1 MKNSVLLI
9 IGLFISV
16 AGATQAAFLINRSS
30 GSLAYRSLDSAI
42 ANAQNGDTLYMPGGT
57 FNTGT
62 ITVNKK
68 LILFGAGHY
77 QDSTLASGRT
87 VLNGTIYFVAGSSL
101 SVLQG
106 IYLTGNIYIGSTGT
120 NSNVNGL
127 NVSRCNITDLVFSFD
142 ASTPSLATNIL
153 VDENVIRG
161 DLHVMNAK
169 DNLFEN
175 NIMDGRINSANGSNL
190 FINNIFFGR
199 AGSSSYSLNSIFSCV
214 FENNIFYTTAAYGF
228 FGGGSTANT
237 YRNNVFG
244 FASQLGAADVSE
256 NNIFSATNLF
266 VNQTLSVFSYEQ
278 NFHLKSGSVAI
289 GAGKGGTDCGIY
301 GGARPYKESAVPMN
315 PHVQSKVISDN
326 ADNTGKINVQIKV
339 AAQQQ

>member
-42 ANAQNGDTLYMPGGT
+42 ANAQNGDTLYLPGGT
-57 FNTGT
+57 FNTGN
-62 ITVNKK
+62 IVIDKK
-68 LILFGAGHY
+68 ILMFGAGHY
-77 QDSTLASGRT
+77 PDSTDATGRT
-87 VLNGTIYFVAGSSL
+87 VLNGSVFFISGASL
-101 SVLQG
+101 SVLHG
-106 IYLTGNIYIGSTGT
+106 VYLMGNITFGTTPT
-120 NSNVNGL
+120 NSNINGL
-127 NVSRCNITDLVFSFD
+127 VISRCNFNDILLSFNT
-142 ASTPSLATNIL
+142 STVSLASNIL
-153 VDENVIRG
+153 ISQNVIRN
-161 DLHVMNAK
+161 DVIIMDAK
-169 DNLFEN
+169 DNLVEN
-175 NIMDGRINSANGSNL
+175 NLIDGRINSANGSNR
-190 FINNIFFGR
+190 FVNNIVFGR
-199 AGSSSYSLNSIFSCV
+199 AGANGYTLNSIYSCI
-214 FENNIFYTTAAYGF
+214 FENNIFYTTAGYGF
-228 FGGGSTANT
+228 PGNIAGNT
-237 YRNNVFG
+237 FRNNVFG
-244 FASQLGAADVSE
+244 FANPFGGTDIQE
-256 NNIFSATNLF
+256 NNIFNATNLF

-278 NFHLKSGSVAI
+278 NFHLKAGSAAI